1 MALQDELKKV
11 GELFLF
17 HEKISSDVSRR
28 NTTMYAVGFIVAT
41 SLLSFLLSL
50 YLPLPKP
57 SPLFVIFLP
66 VIALGITWL
75 SAAIFHACALL
86 FKGVGSITG
95 LFRVFGYLSWIGI
108 LQTSSSYV
116 GLWMPFLDMVI
127 SFLVGAYSAVLTIYA
142 IKNVEGLSWAKAI
155 AVLFIPLAVFV
166 LFALFLMYE
175 LAANYPVV

>member
-1 MALQDELKKV
+1 MTLQDELKKV

-17 HEKISSDVSRR
+17 QEKIYGDVSRR
-28 NTTMYAVGFIVAT
+28 NTTTYAIGFIVAT
-41 SLLSFLLSL
+41 SLLSVLLALS
-50 YLPLPKP
+50 LPLPKP

-86 FKGVGSITG
+86 FKGVGSITN

-108 LQTSSSYV
+108 LQVLGSYIE
-116 GLWMPFLDMVI
+116 LWVPFLDMVV
-127 SFLVGAYSAVLTIYA
+127 SSLVGLYSMALTISA
-142 IKNVEGLSWAKAI
+142 IKAVEGLSWAKAI

-166 LFALFLMYE
+166 LFALFLLYE
-175 LAANYPVV
+175 LAASYPVL